1 MIDRAGPLTRC
12 PRCGRSIT
20 AANPI
25 TGEHG
30 QARAHGGTTVTEL
43 MCKICN
49 STLGAKIRRAN
60 F

>member
-25 TGEHG
+25 TG
-30 QARAHGGTTVTEL
+30 
-43 MCKICN
+43 
-49 STLGAKIRRAN
+49 
-60 F
+60 